1 MTILFPVKQFI
12 HKYLPSLVDWY
23 RYGFNLY
30 MTYQYNLST
39 VGKQQPLGFVSNLA
53 TTTRKLSKDRK
64 TILFYPDFPYFKATL
79 YQICLFLG
87 YDVTNHPKRRFDVAI
102 KWKRYATFAPNDS
115 ILSNLAAQNSNVVN
129 INCEDVSK
137 SYIDTIFHTVFGYS
151 ITVDPLT
158 YTGKCVV
165 KSNLNAQH
173 DGKIISCPISKTEP
187 DVVYQKL
194 VETTVEDGKVLDMR
208 VPIFK
213 DRIPLVYVYLKK
225 NLTAEQRFHGYTS
238 LISVQ
243 LVEAHDVF
251 AEEEIHKII
260 SFCQRIGLDYGELD
274 VLRDQT
280 DQRIYIVD
288 ANNTPT
294 SRLLFEPL
302 ILPPETCILSP
313 KDRHI
318 AIQKMAHAFEEKLL
332 SILEEAVPHLPSS
345 FLKGLPLSE

>member
-1 MTILFPVKQFI
+1 MTILSPVKQFI
-12 HKYLPSLVDWY
+12 QKYLPALVDWY
-23 RYGFNLY
+23 RYVFNLY
-30 MTYQYNLST
+30 MTYRYNLST
-39 VGKQQPLGFVSNLA
+39 TAKQQPLSFAQNLA
-53 TTTRKLSKDRK
+53 TTTRKLSKGRK
-64 TILFYPDFPYFKATL
+64 TILFYPDFPYFKAAP
-79 YQICLFLG
+79 YQICLLLG
-87 YDVTNHPKRRFDVAI
+87 YDVTNNPKRRFDAAI
-102 KWKRYATFAPNDS
+102 KWKRYATFAPNDPV
-115 ILSNLAAQNSNVVN
+115 LSDLAAQNSSVVN
-129 INCEDVSK
+129 INCDDVSK

-173 DGKIISCPISKTEP
+173 DGKIISCPIGETEP

-194 VETTVEDGKVLDMR
+194 VDNTVEDGKVLDMR
-208 VPIFK
+208 VPVFK

-243 LVEAHDVF
+243 LVEVHDIF
-251 AEEEIHKII
+251 AEEEIRGII
-260 SFCQRIGLDYGELD
+260 SFCQTIGLDYGELD

-280 DQRIYIVD
+280 DKRIYIVD

-302 ILPPETCILSP
+302 SMSLENCILSP
-313 KDRHI
+313 KDRLI
-318 AIQKMAHAFEEKLL
+318 AIQKMAHAFAEKLL
-332 SILEEAVPHLPSS
+332 SH
-345 FLKGLPLSE
+345 